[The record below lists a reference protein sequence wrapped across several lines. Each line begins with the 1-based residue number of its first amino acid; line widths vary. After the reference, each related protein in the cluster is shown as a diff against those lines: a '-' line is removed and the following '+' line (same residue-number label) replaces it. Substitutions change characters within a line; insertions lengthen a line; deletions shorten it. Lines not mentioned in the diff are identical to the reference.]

1 MSKPWWQSVT
11 LWIQILSLASFA
23 LVLVL
28 DQAAVL
34 ELSPRVVAALGI
46 LSAVVTGLRRVLAQH
61 QAITGSPVATGRRR

>member
-11 LWIQILSLASFA
+11 LWIQILSLASFG

-61 QAITGSPVATGRRR
+61 QAIEGSPASWDKR